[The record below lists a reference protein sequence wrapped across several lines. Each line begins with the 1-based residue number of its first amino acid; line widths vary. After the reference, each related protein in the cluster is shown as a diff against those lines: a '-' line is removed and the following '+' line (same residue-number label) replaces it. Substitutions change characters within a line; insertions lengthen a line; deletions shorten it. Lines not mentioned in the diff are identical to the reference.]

1 MECESHGSAYTDLEG
16 SGEHLPV
23 SGIRSVQHLADRV
36 DLCFS
41 RVRHGCR
48 PMSGV
53 HPTSETGVSQ
63 DVCRKD
69 LWGGGV
75 SSLSRLSGWRVVHE
89 SFDILERGQVEEGSD
104 RPESFSEASL
114 SGGALEVPA

>member
-1 MECESHGSAYTDLEG
+1 MECASHGSAYTDLEG

-69 LWGGGV
+69 LWGGGGGSRVFHAFQVGV
-75 SSLSRLSGWRVVHE
+75 SSMKAS
-89 SFDILERGQVEEGSD
+89 I
-104 RPESFSEASL
+104 FSK
-114 SGGALEVPA
+114 GAK